1 MLPFRVLWHTWDHG
15 MNHHIFTR
23 ASALTY
29 TALLA
34 IIPTLILVHSI
45 AGSFGILDLA
55 EDMLPSLNQHL
66 QLGLPMAQLTP
77 IIGNAQ
83 QIGFGHLGII
93 GSIGLFI
100 TFVLAMENLET
111 NMNVVWHVKENRGYI
126 KKILIAIPFLFLV
139 GALIGGM
146 TAFLSYLRH
155 WMLLLSAN
163 GIDITSTDSW
173 KWLGSWGI
181 FIGAHVILW
190 FGIYLAYQLV
200 PYTRVIPRYAA
211 LSALFSVII
220 MRILILGF
228 LQIQSY
234 FFHRMSLFYGSLAF
248 IPLVMLFVYG
258 LWCAML
264 FGNTLCWR
272 IQHWPPRKGSR
283 AFKDNL

>member
-1 MLPFRVLWHTWDHG
+1 MLPFRILWHTWVHG

-45 AGSFGILDLA
+45 AGAFGILDLA
-55 EDMLPSLNQHL
+55 EDLLPSLNKHL
-66 QLGLPMAQLTP
+66 QLGLPVEQLTP
-77 IIGNAQ
+77 IIGNVQ

-111 NMNVVWHVKENRGYI
+111 NMNVVWHIKDNRSYL
-126 KKILIAIPFLFLV
+126 KKILVAIPFLVLV
-139 GALIGGM
+139 GALIGGV
-146 TAFLSYLRH
+146 TGLLGYLRH
-155 WMLLLSAN
+155 WMLLLASN
-163 GIDITSTDSW
+163 GIDIANTEYW
-173 KWLGSWGI
+173 RWLGSWGI
-181 FIGAHVILW
+181 FIAAHVVLW
-190 FGIYLAYQLV
+190 FCIYLAYQIV
-200 PYTRVIPRYAA
+200 PYTRVFPRYAVIA
-211 LSALFSVII
+211 SLFSVVV
-220 MRILILGF
+220 MRLMILGF
-228 LQIQSY
+228 LQIQAY

-258 LWCAML
+258 LWCVML

-272 IQHWPPRKGSR
+272 LQHWPPRKGSR
-283 AFKDNL
+283 AMKDNL